1 LIKYIDSEA
10 DCTGT
15 PESININGT
24 VNFIDGA
31 GDPVAAT
38 QSCCVRYG
46 YEWSESDGECYA
58 FNSQGGRPTNGITG
72 TNTAP
77 IPRNASTQPID
88 GNTRSVQQGVVL
100 SIAEG
105 NNNMIAVGDTLK
117 LTEAVRG
124 NTMLGKNVLTTLPGM
139 HVGGGWKLDDRSQA
153 EGGTQYGVIL
163 FGSKDALAT
172 SGDIIQP
179 TVENTSAHLNIPD
192 DSFWS
197 VLLHVNVTDIAG
209 ATTYNG
215 LHMVTLQKYGGLAVA
230 TGVILINEDN
240 GFGTVNF
247 AINIDTTTNTDE
259 HRIEIV
265 TTGTGYSYI
274 FFTTVTLTYTAVR

>member
-1 LIKYIDSEA
+1 
-10 DCTGT
+10 
-15 PESININGT
+15 
-24 VNFIDGA
+24 
-31 GDPVAAT
+31 
-38 QSCCVRYG
+38 
-46 YEWSESDGECYA
+46 
-58 FNSQGGRPTNGITG
+58 
-72 TNTAP
+72 
-77 IPRNASTQPID
+77 
-88 GNTRSVQQGVVL
+88 VQQGVVL

-124 NTMLGKNVLTTLPGM
+124 NAMFGKNVFTKLPGF
-139 HVGGGWKLDDRSQA
+139 HLGGGWKNDDRSQS

-163 FGSKDALAT
+163 FSSKDVLAT

-179 TVENTSAHLNIPD
+179 TVENTAAHLNIPD

-197 VLLHVNVTDIAG
+197 VLLHINVTDLG
-209 ATTYNG
+209 LSTTYNA
-215 LHMVTLQKYGGLAVA
+215 LYMVTFQKVGSFAA
-230 TGVILINEDN
+230 STGVILINEDN

-265 TTGTGYSYI
+265 TTGTGYSYT
-274 FFTTVTLTYTAVR
+274 FYTTVTLTYTAVR